1 MLVEYYF
8 PQSLSPA
15 RLDRYLAGGWFRSGP
30 SLFRAKVLCLEGN
43 MYSVVNIR
51 VQLENYHF
59 SKSLRKILNRNEQ
72 RFRVEFGHATVDD
85 AKERLYAFQKQ
96 RFKGFIFD
104 SLDELLFSG
113 NAPFV
118 YDTREVRI
126 YDDAKLIAASYFD
139 QGQQSTASLL
149 GLYDPA
155 YSKYSLGIYT
165 MLHEIRYAQSQGH
178 KFYYPGYVLKGY
190 DGFDY
195 KLRLGNISYYNWQG
209 RWRPFDRLRE
219 EAFSVPVLEEKIREA
234 ESYLRM
240 YEIPFTKQY
249 YPFFS
254 IGYLNM
260 AEEEF
265 LRSPLYLMI
274 SREQIQD
281 RTRYLVMEYVM
292 EEDLYFL
299 SWVVPDD
306 DYLEIEHSDFSDG
319 FFQEGVYSGGLLV
332 REQLLAWHQF
342 PHKLVERIPYIW
354 RSHL

>member
-30 SLFRAKVLCLEGN
+30 SLFRAKVLCLEGR

-51 VQLENYHF
+51 IQLEQYTY
-59 SKSLRKILNRNEQ
+59 SKSLRKIMNRNQ
-72 RFRVEFGHATVDD
+72 DRFRVEVGHATVDD

-113 NAPFV
+113 NSPFV
-118 YDTREVRI
+118 YDTREIRI
-126 YDDAKLIAASYFD
+126 YDDAKLVAASYFD

-155 YSKYSLGIYT
+155 YSRYSLGIYT
-165 MLHEIRYAQSQGH
+165 MLQEIRYATSQGH
-178 KFYYPGYVLKGY
+178 KYYYPGYVLKGY
-190 DGFDY
+190 SGFDY
-195 KLRLGNISYYNWQG
+195 KLRLGNVSYYNWQG
-209 RWRPFDRLRE
+209 RWRPFDRVADE
-219 EAFSVPVLEEKIREA
+219 QFIVPFLESKIREA
-234 ESYLRM
+234 ETHLRIN
-240 YEIPFTKQY
+240 ELPFTKQY

-260 AEEEF
+260 ADEEF
-265 LRSPLYLMI
+265 LRSPVYLLI
-274 SREQIQD
+274 ATESLQD
-281 RTRYLVMEYVM
+281 RTRYLVLEYVL

-299 SWVVPDD
+299 SWVTPDR
-306 DYLEIEHSDFSDG
+306 DYLEIAHNDFSEG
-319 FFQEGVYSGGLLV
+319 FFQEGVYAEGLLV
-332 REQLLAWHQF
+332 RDQLLAWHQY
-342 PHKLVERIPYIW
+342 PYKVIERIPYVW
-354 RSHL
+354 RVR